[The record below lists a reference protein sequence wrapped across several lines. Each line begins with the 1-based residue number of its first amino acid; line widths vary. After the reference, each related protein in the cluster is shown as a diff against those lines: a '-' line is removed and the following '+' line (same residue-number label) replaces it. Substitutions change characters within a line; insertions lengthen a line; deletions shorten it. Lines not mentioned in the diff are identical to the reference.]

1 MCINRY
7 KNMIKHRDYN
17 IELLRVIIMYFI
29 VIFHFIVHGMKLW
42 NVKDMSVDVGDFKS
56 IFNYSSTWII
66 TIITSVVLMF
76 MC

>member
-1 MCINRY
+1 
-7 KNMIKHRDYN
+7 
-17 IELLRVIIMYFI
+17 MYFI